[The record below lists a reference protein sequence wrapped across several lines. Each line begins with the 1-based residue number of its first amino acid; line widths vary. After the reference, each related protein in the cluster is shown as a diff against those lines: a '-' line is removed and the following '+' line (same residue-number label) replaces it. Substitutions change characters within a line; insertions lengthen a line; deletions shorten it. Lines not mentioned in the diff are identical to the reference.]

1 MFKQPS
7 KIALLA
13 GIALF
18 AGIGLL
24 KHLADTPDNT
34 RENTPEKTDGPV
46 LADAPLWGDLHV
58 HSNFSF
64 DAYSFGNTNLGP
76 DKAYEFAM
84 GKPVR
89 AHNGEIA
96 QLAKPLDFLL
106 VADHSEFMGLFRGMD
121 NNDPTIMDSALGQRW
136 SGYFNAGTQAP
147 ISHEYVQMIERQ
159 REIERLPYDFSKNV
173 WLNLI
178 DIAERYNKPGRFT
191 TLLGYEWTSMVQ
203 GDNLH
208 RVVVYR
214 DNPDR
219 AGQLLPLSA
228 LDSPDPEDLWD
239 FLAGYE
245 AETGGQAIAIP
256 HNGNVSNGVMFADT
270 RLDGGP
276 LTPDYAEKRQKW
288 EPLYEV
294 TQVKGDAE
302 AHPFLSPEDEF
313 ADFET
318 WDQGNLRMDEKKPEM
333 LAAEYAR
340 PALKRGLKY
349 QVELGVNP
357 FKFGLIG
364 STDTHT
370 SLSTADDNNFF
381 GKFVDSEP
389 GTTRTSSTLG
399 NRLWDN
405 WRLSASG
412 YTAVWAQENSRT
424 AIFDAL
430 RRKEVYATTGPRIMM
445 RFFAGWD
452 FTAADLERD
461 DLIAHGYAAGVPMG
475 GELRNELQ
483 NELQNE
489 IATAE
494 NTVPRFI
501 LLGRKDPDGAPL
513 DRLQIIKGWRD
524 TDGKLH
530 EQVFTVA
537 QAGKAGADALKTVWE
552 DTGFNPAEEAFY
564 YARIIEQPSPRWT
577 SYDAERY
584 GVALAPEI
592 PRTTQERAYSSP
604 IWYSHKVKP

>member
-1 MFKQPS
+1 MFKWPS
-7 KIALLA
+7 NIILLGTIGLLA
-13 GIALF
+13 GIS
-18 AGIGLL
+18 LL
-24 KHLADTPDNT
+24 TYLSDTP
-34 RENTPEKTDGPV
+34 ENTSGPV

-96 QLAKPLDFLL
+96 RLAKPLDFLL

-121 NNDPTIMDSALGQRW
+121 NKDPAIMGSALGQRW
-136 SGYFNAGTQAP
+136 SEYFNAGNQAP

-173 WLNLI
+173 WHNLI
-178 DIAERYNKPGRFT
+178 DIADRYNRPGEFT
-191 TLLGYEWTSMVQ
+191 ALLGYEWTSMVL

-239 FLAGYE
+239 FLETYE

-270 RLDGGP
+270 RLDGSAF
-276 LTPDYAEKRQKW
+276 TQSYAEKRQKW

-302 AHPFLSPEDEF
+302 AHPLLSPDDAF

-318 WDQGNLRMDEKKPEM
+318 WDQGNLRMDAKKPEM
-333 LAAEYAR
+333 LSGEYAR
-340 PALKRGLKY
+340 PALKKGLKY

-412 YTAVWAQENSRT
+412 YTAVWAHENTRA

-430 RRKEVYATTGPRIMM
+430 RRKEVYASSGPRIGM
-445 RFFAGWD
+445 RFFAGWH
-452 FTAADLERD
+452 FTAADLERED
-461 DLIAHGYAAGVPMG
+461 RVAYGYAAGVPMG
-475 GELRNELQ
+475 GALTG
-483 NELQNE
+483 
-489 IATAE
+489 APE
-494 NTVPRFI
+494 NSQPRFI
-501 LLGRKDPDGAPL
+501 LLGRKDPDGADL
-513 DRLQIIKGWRD
+513 ERMQIIKGWRSA
-524 TDGKLH
+524 DGKLH
-530 EQVFTVA
+530 EKVFTVA
-537 QAGKAGADALKTVWE
+537 EATGENGKGAATLAIVWE
-552 DTGFNPAEEAFY
+552 DTDFDPTEEAFY

-584 GVALAPEI
+584 GVELAQEI
-592 PRTTQERAYSSP
+592 PRTTQERVYSSP
-604 IWYSHKVKP
+604 IWYSNEVTQ